1 MGICP
6 SLNVLTQVIIGNSY
20 LMEVYRSTFFFPT
33 THLRFNAPGL
43 VFDGSAIFVASQLLE
58 VWMNLR
64 SAHCLQGYHS
74 LFLHTVTAVT
84 PIESFAEETF

>member
-1 MGICP
+1 MPIIKCVDP
-6 SLNVLTQVIIGNSY
+6 SHHWEFLFNGSLQIH
-20 LMEVYRSTFFFPT
+20 FFFPT